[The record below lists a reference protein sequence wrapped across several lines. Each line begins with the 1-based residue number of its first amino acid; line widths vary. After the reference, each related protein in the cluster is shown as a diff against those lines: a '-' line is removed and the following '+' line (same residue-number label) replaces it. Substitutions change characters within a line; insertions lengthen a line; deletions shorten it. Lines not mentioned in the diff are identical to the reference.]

1 MQSGN
6 DISNLSYKEL
16 QALALRYRVPGN
28 IKKQLLIEVL
38 QAARCGNE
46 QEVDKLLADM
56 RQTRKKRI
64 RKGKPMKLS
73 LSSTPIHSP
82 VYDMADDYYAA
93 QHRLP
98 YQWVGA
104 EEEIPNRQDESNRVP
119 QYEEFRQFLLRRIQ
133 RDYQTYNTNNDDNN
147 NNLDMNDRLN
157 SGNHGGLINARNE
170 IDPIASIAP
179 LNSLE
184 TVQAYSEQ
192 VHVQNGA
199 FDYQILEDPTGNGNT
214 SILLRRML
222 QAPVGADLGEIASP
236 EAQGSSCRIW
246 GGVEYNHGQTNLLDN
261 SDTLSANSEM
271 NGNEEINNW
280 PIGSEYYKFVNS
292 VRDQLILNPGNVTTG
307 RTFDDQPV
315 AAGQFSGTVINTEE
329 NAGVQYQ
336 LLYANQ
342 FNDIQ
347 PNCPQPWEMVR
358 AAAPFDVEDLTDE
371 KGGNYAAKTLPAP
384 GGSYYDAACNVVGY
398 ASSRPLEYD
407 PLQQDF
413 PAEEGAATVYP
424 GSQNCVVDHCG
435 SNAAA
440 PSRPERKFYHDMS
453 NGSEMYSPQRPAK
466 SINETAGNYS
476 FVKPLGYSGNYNATS
491 DIQQQTT
498 AGFAPL
504 MQNLSFTSTSSCNK
518 HIDNFS
524 QLQTTQTEAI
534 NRAGNFG
541 CYTYNGPRK
550 VDDQPTIDAQ
560 QLCIEAGGMPIT
572 VTKPEAEGE
581 SRARRQNK
589 TVLMGS
595 ASTTL
600 ESDVTTSLEPF
611 WPQRPT
617 IGKMTENY
625 LENILNLNTYGYID
639 YSRIDQTSC
648 IYCYAAPIVTQRLFS
663 GSSPCSQKRRFIA
676 EYRQHTFSPYWL
688 LYDDTR
694 TGMQMSKNIKVIDK
708 DKDANESRRCDG
720 TIPADSE
727 EDANG
732 NEYNVSQPQAVQ
744 LDMNNIQNIELNGNE
759 LQAFRLDKE
768 QITAE
773 FVVEE
778 SPSADPPES
787 KWPEQNVKSVSTRSD
802 SNDPENTQL
811 LPNLKNMSPKD
822 LVDRDVISDST
833 ATERG
838 IPNSKARD

>member
-1 MQSGN
+1 MRC
-6 DISNLSYKEL
+6 DI
-16 QALALRYRVPGN
+16 PC
-28 IKKQLLIEVL
+28 KQLLIEVL
-38 QAARCGNE
+38 HAARCGNE

-104 EEEIPNRQDESNRVP
+104 EEEISNRQDESNRVP

-147 NNLDMNDRLN
+147 NNNNNNLNMNDRLN
-157 SGNHGGLINARNE
+157 SVNHSGLIVTRNE
-170 IDPIASIAP
+170 VDQTTSIAP

-184 TVQAYSEQ
+184 TVQPYSEQ
-192 VHVQNGA
+192 VHLQNGA
-199 FDYQILEDPTGNGNT
+199 FDYQILDDPTGNGNT

-236 EAQGSSCRIW
+236 EAQPQGSSCRVW
-246 GGVEYNHGQTNLLDN
+246 GGAEYNQGQANLLDN
-261 SDTLSANSEM
+261 SDTLSANSDM

-292 VRDQLILNPGNVTTG
+292 VRDQLILNPGNVTAG
-307 RTFDDQPV
+307 RAFDDQTV
-315 AAGQFSGTVINTEE
+315 LGGQFSGSVLNPGESP
-329 NAGVQYQ
+329 GVQYQ

-342 FNDIQ
+342 LTDVQ

-358 AAAPFDVEDLTDE
+358 AAAPFDVDDLNDD
-371 KGGNYAAKTLPAP
+371 KVRNYAAKTLPTA
-384 GGSYYDAACNVVGY
+384 GSSYYDVANVVDY

-407 PLQQDF
+407 QDPLQQDF
-413 PAEEGAATVYP
+413 PTEEGAATLYP
-424 GSQNCVVDHCG
+424 GSQNGTVDHCG
-435 SNAAA
+435 NNVLD
-440 PSRPERKFYHDMS
+440 PSRSERKFYRDMS
-453 NGSEMYSPQRPAK
+453 NGSEIYSPQHPAK
-466 SINETAGNYS
+466 QINETACNYS
-476 FVKPLGYSGNYNATS
+476 FVKPLSYSGNYNASS
-491 DIQQQTT
+491 DIQQQAT
-498 AGFAPL
+498 AGFPPL
-504 MQNLSFTSTSSCNK
+504 MQNLSFTSTSTSTYK
-518 HIDNFS
+518 QIDNFS
-524 QLQTTQTEAI
+524 QLQTTQSEAF
-534 NRAGNFG
+534 NRSGNFG
-541 CYTYNGPRK
+541 YYTYNGLRK
-550 VDDQPTIDAQ
+550 VDDHPTIDGQ

-572 VTKPEAEGE
+572 VPKSELAEGGT
-581 SRARRQNK
+581 RARSQNK

-611 WPQRPT
+611 WPQRPAT
-617 IGKMTENY
+617 SKMTGNY
-625 LENILNLNTYGYID
+625 LENMLNLNTYGYID

-648 IYCYAAPIVTQRLFS
+648 IYCYAAPIVTQRL
-663 GSSPCSQKRRFIA
+663 SSSSLPACSQKRRFIA

-694 TGMQMSKNIKVIDK
+694 TGMQMSKNIKVIDN
-708 DKDANESRRCDG
+708 DKDSIESRAKCDR

-727 EDANG
+727 GDANG
-732 NEYNVSQPQAVQ
+732 NEYNISSSQAVQ
-744 LDMNNIQNIELNGNE
+744 LDVNNTQNVELNGNN
-759 LQAFRLDKE
+759 LQAFQLDEE
-768 QITAE
+768 QITGG

-778 SPSADPPES
+778 CPSANRCVSEEMSSPES
-787 KWPEQNVKSVSTRSD
+787 KWPEQHVKSVITHSD
-802 SNDPENTQL
+802 SNDRENTQL
-811 LPNLKNMSPKD
+811 LPNLGNISPKD
-822 LVDRDVISDST
+822 RVNRDVISNSA

-838 IPNSKARD
+838 VPNSKAKD